1 MRTFALYLALLS
13 CAAAVP
19 AAAQDDKGSS
29 LSVGIDYTTGD
40 YGQPSDTTITYV
52 PVTYKLGGRPWQFGV
67 TVPWIKV
74 EGPGNVTRDTGRI
87 GGAGAT
93 RTESGIGDVLL
104 FATRS
109 LAVTQGGLA
118 LDLTGRVKLGT
129 ASRSD
134 GLGTGENDFHVQLDA
149 YAVAGEFTPFATLGY
164 KFLGDPPGIAL
175 RDVLYA
181 ELGAARRL
189 DEQRSAGLMWHG
201 QERTTAGGSPQ
212 SEVTAFYTRRFG
224 QGWKAQFYGLLGLAD
239 GSPDYGGG
247 AFLIRAF

>member
-1 MRTFALYLALLS
+1 MAL
-13 CAAAVP
+13 
-19 AAAQDDKGSS
+19 
-29 LSVGIDYTTGD
+29 T
-40 YGQPSDTTITYV
+40 
-52 PVTYKLGGRPWQFGV
+52 
-67 TVPWIKV
+67 
-74 EGPGNVTRDTGRI
+74 
-87 GGAGAT
+87 
-93 RTESGIGDVLL
+93 
-104 FATRS
+104 
-109 LAVTQGGLA
+109 GGLA
-118 LDLTGRVKLGT
+118 GAGKAALIAGGTDLLGELKDNLAAPARLVT
-129 ASRSD
+129 IRHLKDLQGIRAARG
-134 GLGTGENDFHVQLDA
+134 GLAIGAATLLADVVESPAVQQQAPLLAMAAGKVGTPQIRNMGTIGGNICQRPRCWYYRNNYPCFKHGGNVCYSATGENDFHVQLDA